1 MPLPP
6 RWVINNRS
14 LEMAKYGQP
23 VQLVNN
29 ILAFIWKRYKT
40 NKKSFFRGIRLQ
52 QLSNFSVF
60 LVLVCPGILLPL
72 YFGASESIMGH
83 YLLVL
88 PTHPDPTTFLVTI
101 PRNRTAES
109 IFHIF
114 FFFFKDLNKSIAS
127 KSHQTPRLG
136 VTKNKR
142 YLCETW
148 PLNTHC
154 VYVSFGYILE

>member
-14 LEMAKYGQP
+14 LEMAKYGQQ

-29 ILAFIWKRYKT
+29 ILPFSRKRYKT
-40 NKKSFFRGIRLQ
+40 KKNSFFTGIRIQ
-52 QLSNFSVF
+52 QWSNFSVF
-60 LVLVCPGILLPL
+60 LVLVSPGILLPL

-101 PRNRTAES
+101 PRHRTAES

-114 FFFFKDLNKSIAS
+114 FFFFKDQNKNIAS
-127 KSHQTPRLG
+127 KSHQPTQTG
-136 VTKNKR
+136 
-142 YLCETW
+142 C
-148 PLNTHC
+148 H
-154 VYVSFGYILE
+154 

>member
-29 ILAFIWKRYKT
+29 ILAFIWKRCKT
-40 NKKSFFRGIRLQ
+40 NKKSFFSGIRLQ
-52 QLSNFSVF
+52 QWSNFSVF

-88 PTHPDPTTFLVTI
+88 PTFPDPTTFLVTI
-101 PRNRTAES
+101 PRHRTAES

-114 FFFFKDLNKSIAS
+114 FFFFKDLNKNIAS
-127 KSHQTPRLG
+127 KSHQLG
-136 VTKNKR
+136 VTKN
-142 YLCETW
+142 
-148 PLNTHC
+148 
-154 VYVSFGYILE
+154 

>member
-1 MPLPP
+1 
-6 RWVINNRS
+6 
-14 LEMAKYGQP
+14 MAKYGQP

-40 NKKSFFRGIRLQ
+40 NKKSFFSGIRLQ
-52 QLSNFSVF
+52 QWSNFSVF
-60 LVLVCPGILLPL
+60 LVLVSPGILLPL

-101 PRNRTAES
+101 PRHRTAES

-114 FFFFKDLNKSIAS
+114 FFIFKDTETTFLRPS
-127 KSHQTPRLG
+127 KSLEIEMLHSVQWPRFSLNHVAETPAR
-136 VTKNKR
+136 
-142 YLCETW
+142 
-148 PLNTHC
+148 
-154 VYVSFGYILE
+154 SS